1 MIDSVEKE
9 VDMLKRHLE
18 VLQMVVEHEP
28 IGIVKMSNQS
38 GYAHHEVRYSLRKL
52 EEADLIDPSQQGAVT
67 TTQTTP
73 FIETLGEQIND
84 IRTRVTAMES
94 LK

>member
-1 MIDSVEKE
+1 
-9 VDMLKRHLE
+9 MLKRHLE

-73 FIETLGEQIND
+73 FIETLGEQIDD

-94 LK
+94 VK

>member
-73 FIETLGEQIND
+73 FIETLGEQIDD

-94 LK
+94 VK

>member
-52 EEADLIDPSQQGAVT
+52 EEANLIDPSQQGAVT

-73 FIETLGEQIND
+73 FIETLGEQIDD

-94 LK
+94 VE